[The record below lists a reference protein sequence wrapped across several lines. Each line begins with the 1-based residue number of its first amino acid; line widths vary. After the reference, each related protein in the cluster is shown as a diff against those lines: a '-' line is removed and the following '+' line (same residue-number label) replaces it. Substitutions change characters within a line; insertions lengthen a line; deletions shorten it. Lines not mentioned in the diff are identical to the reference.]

1 MPIEVQHQPDPKL
14 LWQGSYQ
21 GGYQNAQN
29 AELRRQ
35 QQQNY
40 QADQAYRARQ
50 FSYLQG
56 RMQNQDANRRML
68 LQSRMQ
74 QQAQQKQFSLNRM
87 ARDQNWG
94 NRFAMQRMMGERQDE
109 RADER
114 ADEIQR
120 HHLASEAQQA
130 ERLAFEELQGGRAER
145 KDFATYATAAEV
157 DIETRLGE
165 LQVSPN
171 QQKTLDEFA
180 RQVRQVMMNGSL
192 DPAQKFDIYKT
203 ISDERAALME
213 QLKPKPSP
221 DPPGFDRDTGML
233 TNPTT
238 GKVTGPFQIDPKTG
252 TLTLIPETAREEL
265 ERAISL
271 AQAKH
276 ELELPDE
283 ATLEMSAA
291 QRWRA
296 DHGFRAKIA
305 EAAVSAAFI
314 AHDNPTPEQV
324 EDHLRLQFEMYDAGS
339 RVAKEQLAKE
349 AEAPAPPAPVPP
361 MPGDP
366 AKPKQKPPKRT
377 AEQQKRIATE
387 MKWWQV
393 SQDFMDDA
401 TDGEMKAAIGYDDLW
416 AKSEKDG
423 KKAWENLSKEDSA
436 EKSKHVRVLEKYS
449 RRKAQE
455 NVAHGIDPRLVKE
468 GTWTELRASADAVW
482 LAQQGES
489 RELTEREKERL
500 EEVREILTAFR
511 ERVSE

>member
-68 LQSRMQ
+68 FQSRMQ
-74 QQAQQKQFSLNRM
+74 QQARQKAFSLNRM
-87 ARDQNWG
+87 ARDQDWG

-109 RADER
+109 RADIDD
-114 ADEIQR
+114 AEIQR
-120 HHLASEAQQA
+120 HHLALEAQQA
-130 ERLAFEELQGGRAER
+130 ERLEFDELQGGRSER

-157 DIETRLGE
+157 DIETRVGE

-180 RQVRQVMMNGSL
+180 RQVHQLKMNGSL

-221 DPPGFDRDTGML
+221 DPPGFDRNTGML

-238 GKVTGPFQIDPKTG
+238 KEKTGPFQFDPKTG
-252 TLTLIPETAREEL
+252 MLTLIPQTGPEKLAD
-265 ERAISL
+265 AISL

-296 DHGFRAKIA
+296 DHGFRATIA
-305 EAAVSAAFI
+305 EAALSAAIF
-314 AHDNPTPEQV
+314 AHDGQPTPAQV
-324 EDHLRLQFEMYDAGS
+324 ERHLRLQFKMYNAGS

-366 AKPKQKPPKRT
+366 AKPKQKPPMPG
-377 AEQQKRIATE
+377 AP
-387 MKWWQV
+387 
-393 SQDFMDDA
+393 
-401 TDGEMKAAIGYDDLW
+401 
-416 AKSEKDG
+416 
-423 KKAWENLSKEDSA
+423 
-436 EKSKHVRVLEKYS
+436 
-449 RRKAQE
+449 AQE
-455 NVAHGIDPRLVKE
+455 AEVPGAPAKAEEDQAIQRAIDEGADPELATGAGPRVRRAALVIQ
-468 GTWTELRASADAVW
+468 WA
-482 LAQQGES
+482 
-489 RELTEREKERL
+489 REKMQAGEAFSQ
-500 EEVREILTAFR
+500 EEMTKYNKARAIMR
-511 ERVSE
+511 KWDNRVKSFN

>member
-68 LQSRMQ
+68 FQSRMQ
-74 QQAQQKQFSLNRM
+74 QQAQQKAFSLNRM
-87 ARDQNWG
+87 ARDQDWG
-94 NRFAMQRMMGERQDE
+94 NRFAMKRMMGERQDE
-109 RADER
+109 RADIDD
-114 ADEIQR
+114 AEIQR
-120 HHLASEAQQA
+120 HHLAVEAQQA
-130 ERLAFEELQGGRAER
+130 ERLAFAELQGDRAER

-157 DIETRLGE
+157 DIEDRLGE
-165 LQVSPN
+165 LQVSTN
-171 QQKTLDEFA
+171 QQRTLDELA

-221 DPPGFDRDTGML
+221 GPPGFDQVTGMR
-233 TNPTT
+233 TNPIT
-238 GKVTGPFQIDPKTG
+238 KEVTGPFQIDPKTG
-252 TLTLIPETAREEL
+252 MLTLIPLTAAEKL
-265 ERAISL
+265 ADAISL

-276 ELELPDE
+276 QLELPDE

-296 DHGFRAKIA
+296 DHEFRAKIA
-305 EAAVSAAFI
+305 EAAVSAAFF
-314 AHDNPTPEQV
+314 ADAEPTPEQV
-324 EDHLRLQFEMYDAGS
+324 EHHLRLQFEMYDAGS
-339 RVAKEQLAKE
+339 RVAKKRLAKE

-366 AKPKQKPPKRT
+366 AKPKQKPPMPGAPAQE
-377 AEQQKRIATE
+377 AEVPGAPAKAEEDQAIQRAIDEGADPELATGAGPR
-387 MKWWQV
+387 V
-393 SQDFMDDA
+393 RRA
-401 TDGEMKAAIGYDDLW
+401 VLVVLW
-416 AKSEKDG
+416 AQDKNTRGEAFSQEEWDK
-423 KKAWENLSKEDSA
+423 LSKARDIMRKWDNRV
-436 EKSKHVRVLEKYS
+436 KSF
-449 RRKAQE
+449 
-455 NVAHGIDPRLVKE
+455 D
-468 GTWTELRASADAVW
+468 
-482 LAQQGES
+482 
-489 RELTEREKERL
+489 
-500 EEVREILTAFR
+500 
-511 ERVSE
+511 